1 MSNEICH
8 NNIDMSKNKKLTDED
23 IASIK
28 KIYENLDI
36 TQKELAETFLI
47 TQGHLSRIVRGLR
60 RANAAKLA

>member
-1 MSNEICH
+1 MT
-8 NNIDMSKNKKLTDED
+8 MSKQTKLTDDD

-36 TQKELAETFLI
+36 TQIELAKAFLI

-60 RANAAKLA
+60 RANAAKPASNVIE